1 VGIRLS
7 LGLRFLALE
16 VKYTLSKE
24 GRKEVVLR
32 KCGAIARHGDGGGM
46 IAYDREVVRGIAM
59 LDYIV

>member
-1 VGIRLS
+1 
-7 LGLRFLALE
+7 LE